1 MTDLQRD
8 LRKFYFRLNL
18 RVASYAALWGLVLS
32 LPVVIAMPWL
42 REWLGVSRDAA
53 YWFALALPVALPAF
67 YAGVVLFIK
76 PPEREQVL
84 AADYWFGDTGSI
96 VSAYEM
102 ERQRPGDP
110 FVQPIARQARALM
123 HDKPLPEPRWLR
135 RALLALIILL
145 LLTPLSRWAYAQM
158 EDHKQEDEKQKQA
171 KKPDVKPQDAEQIA
185 KSAGEAAEKA
195 KEIGS
200 KQQEDLANDLEEVAN
215 RQRVKADDKETAM
228 RNANAVTDR
237 AKAQVDAQK
246 DRQDARD
253 ALQDSPAEELRKA
266 VESNDPKRIEEA
278 ARKAAN
284 SVYKENG
291 EIDTAT
297 AKALQEAIEEAR
309 RAAPDDAAVK
319 KAAEALEEQLQRA
332 RDKGAHPNEQKQ
344 AETAL
349 REKMGAEGASS
360 EDVEKAVDKMRK
372 AADERRQVEAQELK
386 KALEEVAK
394 AIDPKRDIDPS
405 GKRAEEIRRK
415 LEKGEISPEQAE
427 EMVKAA
433 REIAKQME
441 IDAETLREM
450 IKQGK
455 DFEGMEEVAKR
466 IAEQAKKDAQNG
478 NPQVG
483 PEEVPDWVR
492 KAMEDPEWQEIAKK
506 MAEKMAERKGEPG
519 QPSDRKPGPD
529 GKPGEGKV
537 GPDGKP
543 IEGGSPGEGKVGPDG
558 KPIDGGKPG
567 EGKVGPDGKPVD
579 GNGRD
584 GGGGTGETTGPD
596 GKPIDPKE
604 VRKEG
609 VDVKDTGKGEKDP
622 DAERKELDAKKAAE
636 EKAAREATG
645 RKGTGDDVNT
655 KEELDRLPR
664 RYRDAARKYFE
675 RK

>member
-53 YWFALALPVALPAF
+53 YWFALALPVVLPAI
-67 YAGVVLFIK
+67 YAGIVLFIK

-96 VSAYEM
+96 VSAYEL
-102 ERQRPGDP
+102 ERKHPGDP
-110 FVQPIARQARALM
+110 FVQPIARQARAMM

-135 RALLALIILL
+135 RALLALVILL

-158 EDHKQEDEKQKQA
+158 EENKQEDEKQKQA

-215 RQRVKADDKETAM
+215 RQRAKADDKETAM

-237 AKAQVDAQK
+237 AKAQVDGQE

-253 ALQDSPAEELRKA
+253 ALKGSPAEDLRKA
-266 VESNDPKRIEEA
+266 LESNDPKRVEDA
-278 ARKAAN
+278 AQRA
-284 SVYKENG
+284 SESIYKEDG
-291 EIDTAT
+291 EVDTAT
-297 AKALQEAIEEAR
+297 AAALQKAIEEAR
-309 RAAPDDAAVK
+309 RAAPNDAAVK

-332 RDKGAHPNEQKQ
+332 RDKSPNEQKQ
-344 AETAL
+344 AESAL
-349 REKMGAEGASS
+349 RKKMGTEGASS
-360 EDVEKAVDKMRK
+360 EEVEKAVDEMRK
-372 AADERRQVEAQELK
+372 AASERRQVEAQELK
-386 KALEEVAK
+386 KALEEMAK

-478 NPQVG
+478 DPQIG
-483 PEEVPDWVR
+483 PEDVPDWVR

-519 QPSDRKPGPD
+519 QPDERKPGPD
-529 GKPGEGKV
+529 GK
-537 GPDGKP
+537 
-543 IEGGSPGEGKVGPDG
+543 PGEGKVGPDG

-567 EGKVGPDGKPVD
+567 EGKIGPDGKPIEGGNPGDGKVGPDGKPVD

-584 GGGGTGETTGPD
+584 GGGGNGETTGPD

-645 RKGTGDDVNT
+645 RKGTSDDVNT

>member
-84 AADYWFGDTGSI
+84 AADYWFGDSGSI

-158 EDHKQEDEKQKQA
+158 EEHKQEDEKQKQA

-195 KEIGS
+195 KKIGS

-237 AKAQVDAQK
+237 AKAQVDAQE

-253 ALQDSPAEELRKA
+253 ALKDSPAEELRKA
-266 VESNDPKRIEEA
+266 VESNDPKRVEDA
-278 ARKAAN
+278 ARRAAN

-309 RAAPDDAAVK
+309 RAAPDDASVK

-332 RDKGAHPNEQKQ
+332 RDKGGRPNEQKQ

-360 EDVEKAVDKMRK
+360 EDVEKAIDEMRK
-372 AADERRQVEAQELK
+372 TSEERRQVEAQELK
-386 KALEEVAK
+386 RALEEVAK

-441 IDAETLREM
+441 IDAETLKEM

-455 DFEGMEEVAKR
+455 DFEGMEEIAKR

-478 NPQVG
+478 DPQVG
-483 PEEVPDWVR
+483 PEDVPDWVR

-506 MAEKMAERKGEPG
+506 MAEKVAERKGEPG
-519 QPSDRKPGPD
+519 QPGDRKPGPD
-529 GKPGEGKV
+529 GKPVDGSN
-537 GPDGKP
+537 PDGKP
-543 IEGGSPGEGKVGPDG
+543 GEGKAGPDG
-558 KPIDGGKPG
+558 KPIDGGNSG

-579 GNGRD
+579 GSGRD
-584 GGGGTGETTGPD
+584 GGGGKGETTGPD

-645 RKGTGDDVNT
+645 RKGTSDDVNT

>member
-8 LRKFYFRLNL
+8 LRRFYFRLNL
-18 RVASYAALWGLVLS
+18 RVASYAALWGLVLA

-42 REWLGVSRDAA
+42 RDWLGISRDAA
-53 YWFALALPVALPAF
+53 YWFALSLPVALPAL

-84 AADYWFGDTGSI
+84 AADFWFGDTGSI

-102 ERQRPGDP
+102 EQKHPGDP

-135 RALLALIILL
+135 RALLALLILL

-158 EDHKQEDEKQKQA
+158 EEHKQEDEKQKQA

-195 KEIGS
+195 KELGS

-215 RQRVKADDKETAM
+215 RQRAKADDKETAM

-237 AKAQVDAQK
+237 AKAQADAHE

-253 ALQDSPAEELRKA
+253 ALKGSPAEELRKA
-266 VESNDPKRIEEA
+266 IESNDPKRIEEA
-278 ARKAAN
+278 AKKAAE

-297 AKALQEAIEEAR
+297 AAALQKAIEEAR
-309 RAAPDDAAVK
+309 RAAPNDAAVK

-332 RDKGAHPNEQKQ
+332 REKGERPNEQKD
-344 AETAL
+344 AEAAM
-349 REKMGAEGASS
+349 REKMGAQGATST
-360 EDVEKAVDKMRK
+360 EVENAVEEMRK
-372 AADERRQVEAQELK
+372 AAEERRQVEAQELK
-386 KALEEVAK
+386 KAMEELAK
-394 AIDPKRDIDPS
+394 AIDPKRDIDPT
-405 GKRAEEIRRK
+405 GKRAEEIRK
-415 LEKGEISPEQAE
+415 QLEKGEISPEEAE
-427 EMVKAA
+427 AMVKAA

-466 IAEQAKKDAQNG
+466 IAEQARKDAAEG
-478 NPQVG
+478 KPQIG
-483 PEEVPDWVR
+483 PEDVPEWVK
-492 KAMEDPEWQEIAKK
+492 KAMADKEWQEIARELAKQ
-506 MAEKMAERKGEPG
+506 AAERKGEPG
-519 QPSDRKPGPD
+519 QPD
-529 GKPGEGKV
+529 EGRV

-543 IEGGSPGEGKVGPDG
+543 IEGREGKPGEGRVGPDGKPIEGREGKPGEGRVGPDG
-558 KPIDGGKPG
+558 KPID
-567 EGKVGPDGKPVD
+567 DS
-579 GNGRD
+579 GRD
-584 GGGGTGETTGPD
+584 GGGSGSTTGPD

-604 VRKEG
+604 VRKVG
-609 VDVKDTGKGEKDP
+609 VDVKDTGRGEKDP

-645 RKGTGDDVNT
+645 RKGTSDDVNT